1 MVTRRILNVNQE
13 QTLKGHLRLSDSRQ
27 SKLPTKKDSLYKE
40 EQSRREERGREEER
54 KGREVRRGE
63 KGKE

>member
-40 EQSRREERGREEER
+40 DQEMPSTKEARTVDSNEQA
-54 KGREVRRGE
+54 
-63 KGKE
+63 